1 MKKDI
6 WMDKELWSRIGDT
19 AMKLDKALKGIT
31 KPQPLNLEK
40 LIRKI
45 ENDLLNRDSEISDE
59 MDALDERLM
68 DTIQSYT
75 DAVVSKTIEHTVNI
89 VRQRIKFA
97 VEGLKNELEDF
108 KDKNPS
114 LDTWVYSEIVKFID
128 KWFEG
133 NNEAKS
139 E

>member
-1 MKKDI
+1 MKP
-6 WMDKELWSRIGDT
+6 E
-19 AMKLDKALKGIT
+19 
-31 KPQPLNLEK
+31 PLNLEK

-133 NNEAKS
+133 NNETKS